1 MKILILTGK
10 FGLGHMSAA
19 RAVEEQFRQA
29 GHQADAVDLF
39 EYAMPEQAPI
49 MYWWFNVLVIYGGG
63 FYNIHHNWTANS
75 SGEGRGDNLIEG
87 LERLLDEYQPD
98 VVYSTHPICSA
109 AMARYK
115 DDNASDLPL
124 ITCITDV
131 TCHSEWIHPGTDGYL
146 VASEAVREGL
156 AAKGVDPDT
165 VMKSGIPVS
174 GRFRPVRRDGGGPR
188 ELLVMGG
195 GLGLMPRRESFYQAL
210 DALPGVHTTV
220 LTGRNERLYRRLVGK
235 FENVEVLPFTRDV
248 DKYMD
253 RAHLVLSKPGGI
265 TSFEAIAARL
275 PMLAWQ
281 PFFQQEQENAEYLER
296 RGMARIVYKE
306 DSSCVDVIRETIFDQ
321 NALNAM
327 AQAMERTA
335 AGLDRGAI
343 CNIVAELAGERA
355 SA

>member
-49 MYWWFNVLVIYGGG
+49 MYWWFNVLVTYGGV

-156 AAKGVDPDT
+156 AAKGVDPDE
-165 VMKSGIPVS
+165 
-174 GRFRPVRRDGGGPR
+174 VRY
-188 ELLVMGG
+188 
-195 GLGLMPRRESFYQAL
+195 S
-210 DALPGVHTTV
+210 
-220 LTGRNERLYRRLVGK
+220 
-235 FENVEVLPFTRDV
+235 
-248 DKYMD
+248 
-253 RAHLVLSKPGGI
+253 
-265 TSFEAIAARL
+265 
-275 PMLAWQ
+275 
-281 PFFQQEQENAEYLER
+281 
-296 RGMARIVYKE
+296 
-306 DSSCVDVIRETIFDQ
+306 
-321 NALNAM
+321 
-327 AQAMERTA
+327 
-335 AGLDRGAI
+335 
-343 CNIVAELAGERA
+343 GERA
-355 SA
+355 LPSRPPGRRRPPGAAGYGGRPGADAPAGVLLSGAGRPARGAHHCPDRPE